1 MTWESDTIIPGRE
14 SSSIRQQ
21 VAEARARDYAA
32 ARRQEPVHGMTPA
45 EASAFNRRMGEMMPR
60 MATTDG
66 SQQVRSLFDDTLP
79 KGATWEP
86 RRTAQ
91 AFGTGGMFGMPNMP
105 GGGSG
110 GGRSMY
116 TVQRPYQP
124 EFESPDRQQYPV
136 HRILANRYW
145 RLFVKLDPIIG
156 TGGDMYS
163 EMAWSDCKLTGE
175 GVEGEVREVFES
187 MWEACNVLTLLPAMT
202 REFLF
207 IGEVV
212 PHCFFDDAE
221 GMWTYIAL
229 HNPDNLEVI
238 DAPFIKMEPLV
249 EFIPDDRLRAIL
261 TSSDPELQSI
271 REKMPPELIAKLYS
285 RQNIRINT
293 DVNATFIARKLH
305 PYETRGTSIL
315 SRMWRILM
323 YEDAIFNASIA
334 TARRHAGPIKIAKL
348 GNPQT
353 NWIPGP
359 EQERRFAELVAQAEL
374 DPHAWIIYHYGVQ
387 LEAFGTTERV
397 MTINREW
404 EIIERIKLAAMG
416 ISRSFLTGE
425 LTFASATAGLQVFL
439 RRLLSLRNF
448 FETIWLR
455 PKFFKPISEINQFYR
470 RDKAELDHNIRI
482 KRTAQEIREQK
493 RLIVPKIDWANKLN
507 PMVDKDLIAAYESLE
522 RLGLRI
528 SKTKK
533 MASVNLQFEEELR
546 RSVEEDKYENAL
558 RKEYGET
565 DEEGDPAEL
574 AKIIKHTDESLSEEE
589 KGEGKAGGEGG
600 GKEGEP
606 VSGTGGASGAGGGKA
621 SPFKQPP
628 PPNPMAASKKT
639 AAAVKDSTPKDDPGA
654 ALQGEVPWDEKGEA
668 FGWRKEDVQGLVD
681 LLTTGDTDSA
691 FWALL
696 GPSPGHGSA
705 DPNAWAKDPNAPKP
719 APKET
724 PFDLLK
730 AGDPDSAW
738 LAIDEFLQ
746 DQGYPDNDIK
756 MLQRIL
762 MAEKLLPTMRYA
774 ALSRFFEGLPDDTSA
789 LSDKEFGDRFANA
802 MDTRRP
808 FEGRALQTRALARP
822 DNFLVG
828 EAAARDAGRR
838 AGAGQLIADGFQQ
851 KEVHAPG
858 CDCGMSH
865 CAIQTPHFDP
875 PSNHETREEW
885 QRGLQHSKIP
895 QDAKNFIRQI
905 ENEFTDGWMA
915 GFDTLWTDLEKR
927 LDNGQRLE
935 PNTVGAIVSDQI
947 RKQMRAV
954 DMDQVTNAFTGLY
967 SEGKDFAYEPTG
979 FREKKLEILRKRS
992 SRTAFVREAITIDT
1006 HEDKL
1011 MLDHIKQTALQKV
1024 KTITNQDM
1032 LQSILQGLSEPG
1044 ASNKNPLQLADEIV
1058 RTEADKRRL
1067 QTDYYDAESRDV
1079 LKNQLKD
1086 LYENQLWKVQ
1096 RIMRTEA
1103 TNGFVVAQLAGYKEQ
1118 GIAKVMWNSHH
1129 DERVCPKCRA
1139 LDGTTFEIE
1148 ELLSHGNRYPIST
1161 ESHPNCR
1168 CWLTPV
1174 ISYVTFDQ
1182 FVEQWDKTHPTKFVQ
1197 GEPVFDETKLSPDD
1211 VIQDELVT
1219 KPTTFK
1225 KVPVEHSDPLTVATK
1240 NIAQSPYLESAPK
1253 NVEFVRD
1260 VYETDAFQSKAKPS
1274 ENLAGQVVSWHDP
1287 ETDTTLISGYAAEY
1301 DKIGDIYTRAW
1312 LQQVWREHADV
1323 RSAWTKLYDRT
1334 PDRATIPSID
1344 PVTVSTLKT
1353 ELGVYPIGQT
1363 YYTDKGEAV
1372 GLTKKFRE
1380 LSDDNAKK
1388 RLKVIGVPSD
1398 DIDTIVKWRRSIPL
1412 WSLKSG
1418 DSIAETGED
1427 ENSKYI
1433 TFESSLSPEAFF
1445 RESCIAY
1452 VNRPWPLLQRDPDL
1466 YAIIKDKV
1474 FGGKEFR

>member
-1 MTWESDTIIPGRE
+1 MSWESDIIVPGSEYGDVR
-14 SSSIRQQ
+14 RQ
-21 VAEARARDYAA
+21 ALEARARDYVM
-32 ARRQEPVHGMTPA
+32 RRQAQETVHGLTPA
-45 EASAFNRRMGEMMPR
+45 QLSGLHSRMNEMMPR
-60 MATTDG
+60 MATTDA

-79 KGATWEP
+79 KGATWDA

-91 AFGTGGMFGMPNMP
+91 AYGVGGMFGLPNMP
-105 GGGSG
+105 GGGGAG
-110 GGRSMY
+110 GGRNMY

-145 RLFVKLDPIIG
+145 RLFIKLDPIIG
-156 TGGDMYS
+156 TGLDMYS

-175 GVEGEVREVFES
+175 GVEGEVRDVYES

-202 REFLF
+202 REFLG
-207 IGEVV
+207 IGEVI
-212 PHCFFDDAE
+212 PHCFFDDSE

-238 DAPFIKMEPLV
+238 DAPFIKMEPIV
-249 EFIPDDRLRAIL
+249 EFVPDDRLRAIL

-271 REKMPPELIAKLYS
+271 RDKMPPELIAKLYS

-293 DVNATFIARKLH
+293 DVNATFISRKLH

-359 EQERRFAELVAQAEL
+359 EQERRFSELVAQAEL
-374 DPHAWIIYHYGVQ
+374 DPHAWIVYHYGVQ

-439 RRLLSLRNF
+439 RRLLALRNF
-448 FETIWLR
+448 FETVWLR
-455 PKFFKPISEINQFYR
+455 TKFFRPIAEINQFYK
-470 RDKAELDHNIRI
+470 RDKSELDHRIRV

-507 PMVDKDLIAAYESLE
+507 PMVDKDLISAYEQLE

-546 RSVEEDKYENAL
+546 RGIEEDKFENEI

-565 DEEGDPAEL
+565 DEAGDPKEL
-574 AKIIKHTDESLSEEE
+574 AKIIEHTDESLSKEE
-589 KGEGKAGGEGG
+589 KGEEQQDEAAAAEAAQPAEK
-600 GKEGEP
+600 K
-606 VSGTGGASGAGGGKA
+606 
-621 SPFKQPP
+621 SPFKNPP
-628 PPNPMAASKKT
+628 PPNPMAASKT
-639 AAAVKDSTPKDDPGA
+639 AAADP
-654 ALQGEVPWDEKGEA
+654 LPQESVPWDERGEA
-668 FGWRKEDVQGLVD
+668 WGWRKEDVEGLVE
-681 LLTTGDTDSA
+681 LLETGDTSSA

-696 GPSPGHGSA
+696 GPSAAQQEGKSSEPTVY
-705 DPNAWAKDPNAPKP
+705 
-719 APKET
+719 EM
-724 PFDLLK
+724 LQ
-730 AGDPDSAW
+730 AGDPDAAW
-738 LAIDEFLQ
+738 LTIDEFLQ
-746 DQGYPDNDIK
+746 EQGYPDGDIRA
-756 MLQRIL
+756 LQRIL
-762 MAEKLLPTMRYA
+762 MAEKLLPQVRTA
-774 ALSRFFEGLPDDTSA
+774 ALQRFFDGLPDDTSS
-789 LSDKEFGDRFANA
+789 LSDREFGERFAA
-802 MDTRRP
+802 TMESTRRP
-808 FEGRALQTRALARP
+808 FEGRVVRRVLARP

-828 EAAARDAGRR
+828 ETSAREAGRR
-838 AGAGQLIADGFQQ
+838 ASRGNLIADGFHQR
-851 KEVHAPG
+851 EAVVHEAG
-858 CDCGMSH
+858 CTCG
-865 CAIQTPHFDP
+865 CQRVALQTPDFSP
-875 PSNHETREEW
+875 PENHEAREEW
-885 QRGLQHSKIP
+885 QKGLSHSKIP
-895 QDAKNFIRQI
+895 QDAKNYIKQI
-905 ENEFTDGWMA
+905 ENEFTDGWMSS
-915 GFDTLWTDLEKR
+915 FDVLWKDIEKR

-935 PNTVGAIVSDQI
+935 PNTLGAIVGDQV
-947 RKQMRAV
+947 RKQMRRV
-954 DMDQVTNAFTGLY
+954 DMDQVSNAFTGLY

-979 FREKKLEILRKRS
+979 FRQKKLDNLRKRS
-992 SRTAFVREAITIDT
+992 SKTAFVREAITIDT

-1024 KTITNQDM
+1024 KTITNQEM
-1032 LQSILQGLSEPG
+1032 LQGILQGLTEPG

-1058 RTEADKRRL
+1058 REEAEKRRL
-1067 QTDYYDAESRDV
+1067 QTDYYDAESRAI
-1079 LKNQLKD
+1079 LKQQLRD

-1103 TNGFVVAQLAGYKEQ
+1103 VNGFVVAQLQGYKEQ

-1139 LDGTTFEIE
+1139 LDGTQFEIDA
-1148 ELLSHGNRYPIST
+1148 LLANGNRYPIST

-1174 ISYVTFDQ
+1174 ISYVTFDE
-1182 FVEQWDKTHPTKFVQ
+1182 FVEQWDKTHPKKFVQ
-1197 GEPVFDETKLSPDD
+1197 GEPVFDDTKLSTSD
-1211 VIQDELVT
+1211 VIQNELST
-1219 KPTTFK
+1219 KPTKFK
-1225 KVPVEHSDPLTVATK
+1225 TVPVEHVEPLEIATK
-1240 NIAQSPYLESAPK
+1240 NIAQSPYLDAAPK
-1253 NVEFVRD
+1253 KVEFVRD
-1260 VYETDAFQSKAKPS
+1260 VYETDAFQSKAKPT
-1274 ENLAGQVVSWHDP
+1274 ENLAGQVVSWHDAD
-1287 ETDTTLISGYAAEY
+1287 TDTTLISGYAAEY

-1312 LQQVWREHADV
+1312 LQNVWDLHPEV
-1323 RSAWTKLYDRT
+1323 RNEWVKLYERT

-1344 PVTVSTLKT
+1344 PLTASTLKT
-1353 ELGVYPIGQT
+1353 EIGVYPIGQT

-1380 LSDDNAKK
+1380 LSEANAAK
-1388 RLKVIGVPSD
+1388 RLQVIGVPKD
-1398 DIDTIVKWRRSIPL
+1398 DAETIVKWRRSIPL
-1412 WSLKSG
+1412 WLLKNG

-1427 ENSKYI
+1427 DDAKYI
-1433 TFESSLSPEAFF
+1433 TFEASLSPQAFF

-1452 VNRPWPLLQRDPDL
+1452 VNRPWPLLQRDPEL
-1466 YAIIKDKV
+1466 YAVIKDNV